1 MQELFSPISINM
13 YSQPTYFDDI
23 IPKDQHKDISEWC
36 LDVKWYAGILK
47 MNHQNDFDPRGDN
60 TTSGVIRSMWRH
72 PIGWDT
78 KSTMERNPLIYK
90 LWTDINDRV
99 FNSLANLDGIP
110 EGIGGLGIREKSRGV
125 LNKMREVAPHLDK
138 DILTH
143 TGDRYSDGKD
153 FYDKY
158 SCPRD
163 MREFTCY
170 LNAREGTPNTSH
182 SRSSLIE
189 SGILGSIHKDSGPG
203 FTRKDQYYTVL
214 YIANAEWKPSW
225 GNEYFFYGDE
235 PSGEKQWKHLYNIGW
250 PNQIIGNRPGR
261 IVVYPHYATH
271 RTSAAFA
278 PTPSY
283 RIAFRVKI
291 PETKHTLLKME
302 KN

>member
-125 LNKMREVAPHLDK
+125 LNKMRE
-138 DILTH
+138 
-143 TGDRYSDGKD
+143 
-153 FYDKY
+153 
-158 SCPRD
+158 
-163 MREFTCY
+163 
-170 LNAREGTPNTSH
+170 
-182 SRSSLIE
+182 
-189 SGILGSIHKDSGPG
+189 
-203 FTRKDQYYTVL
+203 
-214 YIANAEWKPSW
+214 
-225 GNEYFFYGDE
+225 
-235 PSGEKQWKHLYNIGW
+235 
-250 PNQIIGNRPGR
+250 
-261 IVVYPHYATH
+261 
-271 RTSAAFA
+271 
-278 PTPSY
+278 
-283 RIAFRVKI
+283 
-291 PETKHTLLKME
+291 
-302 KN
+302 